1 MHPFSSSMMDYL
13 LEFPSVTSTVLCSA
27 CGKIPGLIR
36 DLIFNPVLRRA
47 NPVKAQKSDRTSLLT
62 VSEQSGCI
70 SGYFGKQKCPNPYRF
85 RRFLMVEHRGFP
97 ARLGQP
103 CRQPGELGND
113 TLYHFRPSRGR
124 SLQIPSA
131 LCLKHK
137 RATNGCPF
145 VFWWLLAE
153 LNRTL
158 LTANS
163 SASSIILNDTGESSF
178 VPENAILISSS

>member
-1 MHPFSSSMMDYL
+1 MMDYL

-70 SGYFGKQKCPNPYRF
+70 SGYFGKQKRPNSYRF
-85 RRFLMVEHRGFP
+85 RRFYLVEHRGFP
-97 ARLGQP
+97 ARLGQS
-103 CRQPGELGND
+103 CRQPGELKSHPPD
-113 TLYHFRPSRGR
+113 AFLPCRAV

-131 LCLKHK
+131 LYQKHK
-137 RATNGCPF
+137 RIAIGYPC
-145 VFWWLLAE
+145 
-153 LNRTL
+153 
-158 LTANS
+158 
-163 SASSIILNDTGESSF
+163 IIE
-178 VPENAILISSS
+178 